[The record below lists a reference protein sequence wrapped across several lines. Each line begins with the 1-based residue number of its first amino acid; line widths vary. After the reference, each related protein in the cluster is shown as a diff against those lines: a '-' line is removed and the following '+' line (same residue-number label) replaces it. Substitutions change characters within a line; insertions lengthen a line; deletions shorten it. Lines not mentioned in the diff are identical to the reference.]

1 MQMENG
7 IHKLLLFTGLP
18 MHGKHSNAL
27 PETKHLD
34 LSLCADKMGK
44 HSQVLENFLTCDSSH
59 QGA

>member
-1 MQMENG
+1 
-7 IHKLLLFTGLP
+7 